1 MNLLQTLFG
10 PPLPS
15 VSALDV
21 SEKLKSPKRPLVL
34 DVRQPEEF
42 RAGHIVGAKLV
53 PLNELARRLNELPKD
68 REIVCVCA
76 SGNRS
81 RSATRALLRAGCNAV
96 NMNGGM
102 GAWAR
107 AKFTVKTGG

>member
-42 RAGHIVGAKLV
+42 RAGHIVGAKLI
-53 PLNELARRLNELPKD
+53 PLNELGRRLNELPKD

-76 SGNRS
+76 SGS
-81 RSATRALLRAGCNAV
+81 RSGSAA
-96 NMNGGM
+96 
-102 GAWAR
+102 
-107 AKFTVKTGG
+107 